1 MSTRVKK
8 NRRIAKRTLG
18 YIWIDDTIEKSRPE
32 LGIYKTFQEGIN
44 AAEKQ
49 NTPFKTHEAAEQ
61 SLTDGGVIYFHP
73 E

>member
-32 LGIYKTFQEGIN
+32 LGIYKKPQEAFK

-49 NTPFKTHEAAEQ
+49 NIPFKTHEAAEQ